1 MDQAKTLKWCV
12 VGFKFGRTRYEL
24 LGQWMTEKGLSHQL
38 EFIELAPTEFTA
50 EFTEILNNYDQVRI
64 ESPHGLSTYA
74 HFKRHEAM
82 MSQLK
87 SVDCVVKDDLGQWW
101 CRSLTYKSLCEA
113 LQGVGERIELERP
126 VLIVGAGSSARA
138 ALAACAKMGF
148 KKFNI
153 TNKYDDQGLELIR
166 EMKENFFGLDFE
178 FIPQHR
184 LTLLPGS
191 NCIAINTT
199 PNDPSNDLLN
209 ELYYFNFLK
218 KNGVVVEL
226 NFSPMH
232 TQLIRESLEI
242 KNFVIYG
249 YELAAISDA
258 YWLEWV
264 TQKSLNKD
272 VILEEIKN
280 FYRIN
285 LSSRPE
291 VRTPSPTN
299 DEKIK

>member
-1 MDQAKTLKWCV
+1 MDPKKTLKWCAL
-12 VGFKFGRTRYEL
+12 GYNFGRIRYEL
-24 LGQWMTEKGLSHQL
+24 LGRWMTEKGLDHQL
-38 EFIELAPTEFTA
+38 EFLDVPPADFSTEF
-50 EFTEILNNYDQVRI
+50 EKILNDFDQIRI
-64 ESPHGLSTYA
+64 DSPHGLNAYSY
-74 HFKRHEAM
+74 FKRHEAI

-87 SVDCVVKDDLGQWW
+87 AVDCVFKDNLGHWW

-113 LQGVGERIELERP
+113 LQGVGELIELDRS
-126 VLIVGAGSSARA
+126 VLIVGAGASARA

-148 KKFNI
+148 KSFKV

-166 EMKENFFGLDFE
+166 EMKENFFGLNFE
-178 FIPQHR
+178 FVPQHR

-232 TQLIRESLEI
+232 TQLIKESLDI

-258 YWLEWV
+258 YWIEWV
-264 TQKSLNKD
+264 TENRLNRD
-272 VILEEIKN
+272 NILEELKE
-280 FYRIN
+280 FYRTN
-285 LSSRPE
+285 LLSKPE
-291 VRTPSPTN
+291 VQKHGQTN